1 MLSTPLW
8 CQPWFFTSLFI
19 VLFFDSCYYYVMSS
33 SSPYSLPSTQLLLFF
48 LTSLEQEKVLYTYF
62 GLILTFE
69 DKRERKGTTTRI
81 TRLQQQLKYSNKF
94 TDEEIDFFCFILGAD
109 KGKMSKSLRK
119 NSIDESLCDANN
131 FDDGNRGFVL
141 KT

>member
-94 TDEEIDFFCFILGAD
+94 TDEEIDFFLFHFGCR
-109 KGKMSKSLRK
+109 KRK
-119 NSIDESLCDANN
+119 NVEVVKKK
-131 FDDGNRGFVL
+131 FNR
-141 KT
+141 

>member
-33 SSPYSLPSTQLLLFF
+33 SSSSYSLPSTQLLLFF

-94 TDEEIDFFCFILGAD
+94 TDEEIDFFLFHFGCR
-109 KGKMSKSLRK
+109 KRK
-119 NSIDESLCDANN
+119 NVES
-131 FDDGNRGFVL
+131 R
-141 KT
+141 